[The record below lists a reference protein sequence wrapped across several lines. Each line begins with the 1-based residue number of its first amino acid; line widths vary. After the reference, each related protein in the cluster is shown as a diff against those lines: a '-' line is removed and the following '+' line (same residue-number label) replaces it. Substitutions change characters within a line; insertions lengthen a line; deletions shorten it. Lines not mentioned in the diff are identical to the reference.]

1 MQESNVTDQPAR
13 EVTTQIVAMADKPV
27 AGHVWRSAAEMHQAR
42 EFRRRTG
49 FDYEV
54 MVNHLADAAGL
65 ITGCRVLNVATGTG
79 FVARQLAIRGDAK
92 GTVFGIDPEPE
103 MIDQARLGAQAAGL
117 TLRTEWRV
125 ATADNLPFQDGEFD
139 SVTCA
144 ASFHLLPTEA
154 FLHEAHRVL
163 RAGGRLVIADELKSP
178 AGLLSPWLA
187 VLRGYDRVVRRQH
200 TNPNEQFF
208 HAEEIVGILSEA
220 GFSQIVVKGL
230 QPRNRRGR
238 VFSLVKATK

>member
-1 MQESNVTDQPAR
+1 MQESNVRDQPAR
-13 EVTTQIVAMADKPV
+13 EVATEIVPMPDKPV
-27 AGHVWRSAAEMHQAR
+27 AGHLWRSAGEMNQAR

-79 FVARQLAIRGDAK
+79 FIARQLAIRAGAK
-92 GTVFGIDPEPE
+92 GRVLGVDGDPE
-103 MIDQARLGAQAAGL
+103 MVDQARLGAQAAGL
-117 TLRTEWRV
+117 TLRTDWRV
-125 ATADNLPFQDGEFD
+125 ATADHLPFHDGEFD

-144 ASFHLLPTEA
+144 ASFHLLPTQRFLSEA
-154 FLHEAHRVL
+154 QRVL
-163 RAGGRLVIADELKSP
+163 RPGGRLVIADELKSP
-178 AGLLSPWLA
+178 AGVLSPWLA
-187 VLRGYDRVVRRQH
+187 VLRGYDRIVRRQQ

-208 HAEEIVGILSEA
+208 HAEEIIGIIGEA